1 MMRQEDL
8 KGLRLAKGLKQAEI
22 AEMVDVNVRTY
33 RRWENNES
41 EVNRDM
47 MRKLWPILNEVVL

>member
-33 RRWENNES
+33 RRWENSES
-41 EVNRDM
+41 ETNRDM

>member
-33 RRWENNES
+33 RRWENSES

>member
-33 RRWENNES
+33 RR
-41 EVNRDM
+41 
-47 MRKLWPILNEVVL
+47 

>member
-22 AEMVDVNVRTY
+22 AEMVDVNVRSY
-33 RRWENNES
+33 RRWENSES

-47 MRKLWPILNEVVL
+47 MCKLWPILNEVVL

>member
-33 RRWENNES
+33 RRWENSES

-47 MRKLWPILNEVVL
+47 MCKLWPILNEVVL

>member
-22 AEMVDVNVRTY
+22 AELVDVNVRTY
-33 RRWENNES
+33 RRWENSES
-41 EVNRDM
+41 EANRDM